1 MGLTDEM
8 NPFTRNGVAMHV
20 HAQIYEFAAS
30 AGALEGYVYHRRDL
44 DQHALRIWVGNL
56 HTAYGLLPLEVL
68 RQIQPAIDQTLG
80 RAFRSL
86 SAVLGEEHEVTA
98 KCRSMI
104 RGELPAGPDDFRKKK
119 WFQGE

>member
-1 MGLTDEM
+1 
-8 NPFTRNGVAMHV
+8 MHL

-30 AGALEGYVYHRRDL
+30 VGALEGYVYRRQDL
-44 DQHALRIWVGNL
+44 DQNALRIWVGNL

-68 RQIQPAIDQTLG
+68 REVQPALDQTLG

-86 SAVLGEEHEVTA
+86 SDALGEKHEVA
-98 KCRSMI
+98 VACRTMI
-104 RGELPAGPDDFRKKK
+104 RGELPSGPDDFRKKK